1 MIVLTFRNNFFA
13 RYIMNKTTSLQPAG
27 LFKIFEEICQVPRPS
42 KYEERISAWLAD
54 FGRSHGFD
62 TKVDAV
68 GNVAISAP
76 ATPGMENRKAIIL
89 QAHMDM
95 VCESNRDVKHDF
107 MVDPIRTVVDGEW
120 LRAEGTTLGADDGIG
135 VAAALA
141 VITDKSIKHG
151 PVQCVFTVDEETGL
165 TGAEAMQPGFME
177 GDILLNLDSEDEGEM
192 FIGCAGGCRTDA
204 RFNFSKVAVPEG
216 YFFFTVSVDN
226 LIGGH
231 SGDDINKG
239 HANANKVLNRFLCR
253 AEEKFDLFICHIEG
267 GNKHNAIPREASA
280 LCAVPMADKES
291 VRVEFNVF
299 AAEVEAEFAAVEK
312 SPRFLL
318 QSAEAVEQAIDKDT
332 AHRFLLAVYGC
343 FNGVFA
349 MNFDVPGLVETSSNL
364 ASIRMEEGDAPYD
377 GIIHLVLSQ
386 RSSTMSGR
394 LDVTHTVCSTFRLA
408 GADIEVGEGYPGWKP
423 NADSEILRVA
433 VAEYKRLF
441 GKEPLV
447 KAIHAGLECGLFVE
461 KYPGLDMISFGPT
474 LRGVHSPD
482 ERLLIPTADLFW
494 RHLVAVLE
502 AVPEKK

>member
-1 MIVLTFRNNFFA
+1 MSTPKLKPA
-13 RYIMNKTTSLQPAG
+13 R
-27 LFKIFEEICQVPRPS
+27 LFEIFEEICQVPRPS
-42 KYEERISAWLAD
+42 KHEEKISAFLAD
-54 FGRSHGFD
+54 YGRRHGLE

-95 VCESNRDVKHDF
+95 VCEANRGVKHDF
-107 MVDPIRTVVDGEW
+107 MTDPIETCVDGEW
-120 LRAEGTTLGADDGIG
+120 LRAKGTTLGADDGIG

-141 VITDKSIKHG
+141 VLTDKKLRHG
-151 PVQCVFTVDEETGL
+151 PVQAVFTVDEETGL
-165 TGAEAMQPGFME
+165 TGAEAMKSGFME

-204 RFNFSKVAVPEG
+204 RFRFDWTKVPDKC
-216 YFFFTVSVDN
+216 FFFTLTVDK
-226 LIGGH
+226 LMGGH

-239 HANANKVLNRFLCR
+239 HANANKVLNRLLCR
-253 AEEKFDLFICHIEG
+253 LDEKFGIALCHIEG
-267 GNKHNAIPREASA
+267 GNKHNAIPREA
-280 LCAVPMADKES
+280 CAVCAIDKKFKEALS
-291 VRVEFNVF
+291 AEVNIF
-299 AAEVEAEFAAVEK
+299 AAEVQAEFAAVEQTVNIT
-312 SPRFLL
+312 LA
-318 QSAEAVEQAIDKDT
+318 SAKAQEQCIDADT
-332 AHRFLLAVYGC
+332 AHRFLLACYAV

-364 ASIRMEEGDAPYD
+364 ASIRIEEGESPYQ
-377 GIIHLVLSQ
+377 GVIHIVLSQ

-394 LDVTHTVCSTFRLA
+394 HDVTHAVCACFRLA
-408 GADIEVGEGYPGWKP
+408 GADTETGEGYPGWKP
-423 NADSEILRVA
+423 NADSEILKVA
-433 VAEYKRLF
+433 VKTYVDLF
-441 GKEPLV
+441 GKEPKV

-494 RHLVAVLE
+494 RHLVAILE
-502 AVPEKK
+502 NAPEK

>member
-1 MIVLTFRNNFFA
+1 MSN
-13 RYIMNKTTSLQPAG
+13 TTAQLQPAG
-27 LFKIFEEICQVPRPS
+27 LFEIFEDICQVPRPS
-42 KYEERISAWLAD
+42 KHEEQISAWLAQW
-54 FGRSHGFD
+54 GRDHGFA

-76 ATPGMENRKAIIL
+76 ATPGMEGRKAVIL

-95 VCESNRDVKHDF
+95 VCESNRDVRHDF
-107 MVDPIRTVVDGEW
+107 MTDPIRTRVEGDW

-141 VITDKSIKHG
+141 VISDASVKHG

-192 FIGCAGGCRTDA
+192 FIGCAGGCRTDV
-204 RFNFSKVAVPEG
+204 RFHYSKVAVPEG
-216 YFFFTVSVDN
+216 YYFFTVGIDG
-226 LIGGH
+226 LLGGH
-231 SGDDINKG
+231 SGDDIDKG

-253 AEEKFDLFICHIEG
+253 ANEKFDLYLCHVEG

-280 LCAVPMADKES
+280 LCAVPMADKEAL
-291 VRVEFNVF
+291 RVEFNVF
-299 AAEVEAEFAAVEK
+299 AAEVEAEYAAVEK
-312 SPRFLL
+312 TPHFTL
-318 QSAEAVEQAIDKDT
+318 QTADPVEQAVDKDT
-332 AHRFLLAVYGC
+332 ACRFLLSVYGC

-364 ASIRMEEGDAPYD
+364 ASIRMEPAEAPYD
-377 GIIHLVLSQ
+377 GIIHIVLSQ

-394 LDVTHTVCSTFRLA
+394 HDVTHAVNATFRLA
-408 GADIEVGEGYPGWKP
+408 GAELEVGEGYPGWKP
-423 NADSEILRVA
+423 NADSEILAVA
-433 VAEYKRLF
+433 VAEYRRLF
-441 GKEPLV
+441 GKDPKV

-502 AVPEKK
+502 AVPEK